1 MSSVVQ
7 LGLDSKS
14 RKLDIQIAL
23 KSRIANRHAKVGIIG
38 LGYVGLPL
46 AQVFVRAGEMLGAP
60 AGGRPGGTASG
71 GACSQ
76 WKRPFDFL
84 YSNGCWAG
92 SLASAWMRDWKTLLH
107 STGINVEGLLTYLRC
122 QAQHRIQS

>member
-14 RKLDIQIAL
+14 RKLDMQIAL
-23 KSRIANRHAKVGIIG
+23 KSKIANRHAKVGIIG

-60 AGGRPGGTASG
+60 AGGTASG

-76 WKRPFDFL
+76 
-84 YSNGCWAG
+84 
-92 SLASAWMRDWKTLLH
+92 
-107 STGINVEGLLTYLRC
+107 
-122 QAQHRIQS
+122 